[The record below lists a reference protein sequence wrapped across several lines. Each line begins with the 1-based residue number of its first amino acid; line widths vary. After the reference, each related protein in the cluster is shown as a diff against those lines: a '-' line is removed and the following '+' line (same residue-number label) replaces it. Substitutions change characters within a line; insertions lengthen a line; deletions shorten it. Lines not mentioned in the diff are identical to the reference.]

1 MPSEIEQYLNTAL
14 DLARHAGKTML
25 EGFHGTK
32 TVTTKSS
39 QWDLVTEF
47 DKKVEKILTEGFYK
61 AYPSHKYANGTW
73 RASSEPRVPGMSS
86 VEAPRSNSQ
95 LSRSKYSQVKLV
107 LPLARVSILL
117 IHLLFIGEETVAG
130 DKSEPILT
138 DAPTWIVDPIDGTTN
153 FVHGFHLA
161 CISIGLA
168 INKEMVVGVIY
179 NPILDEM
186 YTASKGQGAKL
197 NGIPIHTSK
206 VTREY
211 LVDVFQFQMNVTRFR
226 ALGSAAIT
234 MCYVAA
240 GSLDAYQCNGL
251 QSWDVA
257 AGALIISEAGG
268 VVMNTDGSP
277 FDVMARKLVCA
288 GTRKLADEIV
298 EIIKQADTFI
308 LPEAHVVGRSECPVV
323 ACRALDLQG
332 PCCVGAVE
340 EGPELGAGGGI
351 PPGEGMGLGDCC
363 GGPIGLGVCGGGIG
377 EDCGEGLAIPPR
389 SEDTSSFTG

>member
-1 MPSEIEQYLNTAL
+1 MPSEIEQYLNTAV

-32 TVTTKSS
+32 TVTTKNS

-61 AYPSHKYANGTW
+61 AYPSHK
-73 RASSEPRVPGMSS
+73 
-86 VEAPRSNSQ
+86 
-95 LSRSKYSQVKLV
+95 
-107 LPLARVSILL
+107 
-117 IHLLFIGEETVAG
+117 FIGEETASG

-168 INKEMVVGVIY
+168 INKEMVVGLIY

-206 VTREY
+206 VTQLSQAMISYEIGFARNPNIRSSIMKRVEA
-211 LVDVFQFQMNVTRFR
+211 LVSIAQGFR

-277 FDVMARKLVCA
+277 FDVMARKLVCT

-298 EIIKQADTFI
+298 EIIKQADT
-308 LPEAHVVGRSECPVV
+308 L
-323 ACRALDLQG
+323 
-332 PCCVGAVE
+332 
-340 EGPELGAGGGI
+340 
-351 PPGEGMGLGDCC
+351 
-363 GGPIGLGVCGGGIG
+363 
-377 EDCGEGLAIPPR
+377 
-389 SEDTSSFTG
+389 